1 MCGWSKDL
9 HQFLTLPVVQFV
21 QTRGLWPR
29 VNFPSLA
36 CKTVRPCAQQRN
48 CLSCYVHQN
57 DTFAAESRNKK
68 PGRKKGPENV
78 CSATAASECCRYE
91 LPLPAAKYNMW
102 PNRGRKWER
111 GAITARGKE
120 LGRNPGVTF
129 LSQPSWNKGS
139 GSQPSRSFP
148 LLRWRS
154 VYYTCRIV
162 SRISLLTLLWQMCS
176 EKGNRA
182 DIEHLFRQIKPLCP
196 LGAL

>member
-9 HQFLTLPVVQFV
+9 HQFLTLSVGQF
-21 QTRGLWPR
+21 
-29 VNFPSLA
+29 
-36 CKTVRPCAQQRN
+36 
-48 CLSCYVHQN
+48 VHQN

-68 PGRKKGPENV
+68 PGRKKDPENV

-120 LGRNPGVTF
+120 QGRNPGVTF

-139 GSQPSRSFP
+139 GCFSAVP
-148 LLRWRS
+148 LFSSPPLPF
-154 VYYTCRIV
+154 
-162 SRISLLTLLWQMCS
+162 SLLYLSHCVQDIIAYAFMADVQRERKPGWCRAPVSTNKTSLSTWRPLTCCLPGSVCHCPPSPPCS
-176 EKGNRA
+176 
-182 DIEHLFRQIKPLCP
+182 
-196 LGAL
+196 